1 MSSKDKKG
9 KKVKTV
15 STPHDNAFEFYLR
28 EKETAR
34 SFLEEY
40 LPAKIIRQLD
50 FNSLRISKDKFV
62 DKEMSRYFSDLLYE
76 IKLNKK
82 PAFIYLLFEHKS
94 WSEWF
99 ICLQLL
105 KYMVNIWELFLKQN
119 KKAKYL
125 PVIIPLVIY
134 HGRYKWKIS
143 KKFISLFKNTT
154 DLEKYI
160 PDFSYNLYDISHIP
174 DEEIK
179 GTVKLRILF
188 TALKYIFTPELKYKV
203 PGIFK
208 LLREIKDKSKG
219 TEYLEV
225 LLRYI
230 SRSAKYLTKDEIM
243 ESVSNILKDGGELMQ
258 TIAEQWIEQ
267 GVEKNKWEV
276 VKNSLR
282 MGLNIKTIA
291 EITGLPVGKIE
302 QMKSKIN
309 LKEKVSPS

>member
-1 MSSKDKKG
+1 
-9 KKVKTV
+9 
-15 STPHDNAFEFYLR
+15 
-28 EKETAR
+28 
-34 SFLEEY
+34 
-40 LPAKIIRQLD
+40 
-50 FNSLRISKDKFV
+50 
-62 DKEMSRYFSDLLYE
+62 
-76 IKLNKK
+76 
-82 PAFIYLLFEHKS
+82 
-94 WSEWF
+94 
-99 ICLQLL
+99 
-105 KYMVNIWELFLKQN
+105 MVNIWELFLKQN

-208 LLREIKDKSKG
+208 LLRELKDKAKG
-219 TEYLEV
+219 TQYLEV

-230 SRSAKYLTKDEIM
+230 GSSARYLTKEELM
-243 ESVSNILKDGGELMQ
+243 ETVSNILKEGGELMQ

-267 GVEKNKWEV
+267 GVEQGIEQ
-276 VKNSLR
+276 
-282 MGLNIKTIA
+282 
-291 EITGLPVGKIE
+291 GKIIDRQDVLMTILRNRFGLKKTDSQLIKRTKNLE
-302 QMKSKIN
+302 KLGRAFNTALSAKAKEEVLEILKS
-309 LKEKVSPS
+309 